1 MWSIGP
7 LLTFSEELI
16 SKMYAV
22 VTVVILLI
30 LAIIV
35 KAGFC
40 HASSHVNKI
49 QNYLLL
55 KNT

>member
-49 QNYLLL
+49 QNYL
-55 KNT
+55 